1 MSTTSYSGE
10 RMSFIIKH
18 IPDGM
23 YVYSA
28 DVKVK
33 EKAFAR
39 RFSSAKQAKAF
50 MRTADLKADSFSI
63 YELTDDETS
72 QIQHELKILT
82 GKDTTLL

>member
-1 MSTTSYSGE
+1 MTDMSW
-10 RMSFIIKH
+10 IIRH

-28 DVKVK
+28 DVKVQ

-39 RFSSAKQAKAF
+39 RFSSARQAKAF
-50 MRTADLKADSFSI
+50 MKTADLSADSFSI

-72 QIQHELKILT
+72 QLQHELKILT